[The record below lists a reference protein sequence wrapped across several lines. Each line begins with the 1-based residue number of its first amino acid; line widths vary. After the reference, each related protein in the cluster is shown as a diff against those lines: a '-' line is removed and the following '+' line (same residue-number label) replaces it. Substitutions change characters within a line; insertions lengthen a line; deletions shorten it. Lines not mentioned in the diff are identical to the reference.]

1 MKRRCFVF
9 LLGLAI
15 FIGAVWEQEVKA
27 NPPRARSAERR
38 VETAIKTIEKDL
50 TVIRAKIEEL
60 KKINKDIK
68 QIKLKPFLKLRE
80 LQEAGPLDY
89 EQLQVMRDKLSAGR
103 ATLEGGHSCLR
114 KITQQMPALK
124 KGLQI
129 LERDIH
135 FLRGSL
141 SESVGNNLNHT
152 KVSVENSLN
161 STFEL
166 VEVLRSTL
174 SWQIA
179 ELKKVEEVIL
189 WPPEEEQVNA
199 PPAIMD
205 PCWQETQATNIEEE
219 LWWCLACCD
228 IRFPVSEETVYP
240 PGEEPFVAQQNQ
252 ICKDKCYFNANFA
265 NGQNEADELWNSLLE
280 VLKAVNEAQ
289 AAAGQDLG

>member
-15 FIGAVWEQEVKA
+15 FTGAVWEQEVKA

-38 VETAIKTIEKDL
+38 VETAVKTIEKDL

-60 KKINKDIK
+60 KKINKEIK

-80 LQEAGPLDY
+80 LQEAGSLDY

-103 ATLEGGHSCLR
+103 ATLEGSHSCLR
-114 KITQQMPALK
+114 RITQQMPALK
-124 KGLQI
+124 NGLQM

-141 SESVGNNLNHT
+141 SEYFDSLNSAF
-152 KVSVENSLN
+152 KVSIENSLN
-161 STFEL
+161 SAFE
-166 VEVLRSTL
+166 VAEVLRRTL
-174 SWQIA
+174 SWSMA
-179 ELKKVEEVIL
+179 ELKKVEEVTIL
-189 WPPEEEQVNA
+189 
-199 PPAIMD
+199 
-205 PCWQETQATNIEEE
+205 CWQETQVTGEVIDPCLQETQATSIEEE

-228 IRFPVSEETVYP
+228 IRFRVDEETVYP
-240 PGEEPFVAQQNQ
+240 PEEESCVAEQNQ

-265 NGQNEADELWNSLLE
+265 NGQNEADDLLNLLSE
-280 VLKAVNEAQ
+280 VVKAAQEMQ
-289 AAAGQDLG
+289 AAVVRGLG

>member
-15 FIGAVWEQEVKA
+15 FTGAVWEQEVKA

-60 KKINKDIK
+60 KKTNKEIE
-68 QIKLKPFLKLRE
+68 QIKLKPFLKLRK

-114 KITQQMPALK
+114 RITQQMPALK
-124 KGLQI
+124 NGLQM

-135 FLRGSL
+135 FLRRSL

-152 KVSVENSLN
+152 KVSIENSLN

-179 ELKKVEEVIL
+179 ELKKVEEL
-189 WPPEEEQVNA
+189 T
-199 PPAIMD
+199 IMD
-205 PCWQETQATNIEEE
+205 PCLQETQATSIEEE
-219 LWWCLACCD
+219 LWWCLACCNS
-228 IRFPVSEETVYP
+228 RFRVNEETVYP
-240 PGEEPFVAQQNQ
+240 PEEEPVVAEQNQ

-289 AAAGQDLG
+289 AAAVQDLG